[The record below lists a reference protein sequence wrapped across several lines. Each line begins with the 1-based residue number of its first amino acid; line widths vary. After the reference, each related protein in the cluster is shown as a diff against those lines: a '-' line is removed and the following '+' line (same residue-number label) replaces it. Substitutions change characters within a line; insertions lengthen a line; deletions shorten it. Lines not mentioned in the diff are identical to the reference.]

1 MLVIFLI
8 CGDEYVKVAHFVPLL
23 DGVGVGDLGKELF
36 RCRTVTFTQCT
47 QLTTQLHTTTAS
59 TTSSEHCMQ

>member
-8 CGDEYVKVAHFVPLL
+8 CGDEYVKVSRFVPLL
-23 DGVGVGDLGKELF
+23 EGVGLGDLGKELL

-59 TTSSEHCMQ
+59 TTSAEHHIQ